1 MAARTPPNNSN
12 LIKIISAVVIL
23 GAICAGAYFYLHG
36 GSTTQTPV
44 AGAAKPAAAPN
55 AAATPAAPAAAAP
68 AQPVPDL
75 TPEQLSKEASAAM
88 RENRL
93 VAPPGNNALEYYLSL
108 LEKQPTN
115 ATAKDALREM
125 FPIVTGAVEQDI
137 NSGGLDEATRVIN
150 LLAKADPNNYTL
162 TILRTKL
169 DARKKILDREEA
181 QKAEAQK
188 AAEAQRTAAA
198 AAAAAGTNAAT
209 AANATQNAA
218 TPAAGD
224 AGTAAKPANNAAGT
238 AAPAT
243 VASATPAT
251 PAAAAPPV
259 VGGETHPA
267 EVLKTSAPQYPSD
280 AARKRQEG
288 WVEVEFTVTSE
299 GQVTGVSVV
308 NANPARVFNDAAIR
322 AVQTWTFKPR
332 MDNGKATDE
341 KVRRRIEFRLG
352 G

>member
-1 MAARTPPNNSN
+1 MAARSPSNNSN
-12 LIKIISAVVIL
+12 VVKIISAVVIL
-23 GAICAGAYFYLHG
+23 GAICAGAYFYFQG
-36 GSTTQTPV
+36 SSTTQAPTV
-44 AGAAKPAAAPN
+44 GAAKPAATPN
-55 AAATPAAPAAAAP
+55 AATTAAAPAPAA

-75 TPEQLSKEASAAM
+75 TPEQLSKEASAAF

-93 VAPPGNNALEYYLSL
+93 ITPPGNNALEYYLSL
-108 LEKQPTN
+108 LEKQPNN

-137 NSGGLDEATRVIN
+137 NSGALDEGSRVIN

-169 DARKKILDREEA
+169 DARKKVLDREEA

-198 AAAAAGTNAAT
+198 AAAAGANSAAAANTQNPAAPAAAPGADAT
-209 AANATQNAA
+209 AK
-218 TPAAGD
+218 PADTA
-224 AGTAAKPANNAAGT
+224 AAKPAAVAT

-243 VASATPAT
+243 P
-251 PAAAAPPV
+251 PAAAPPV
-259 VGGETHPA
+259 VGGETHAA
-267 EVLKTSAPQYPSD
+267 EVVKTSAPQYPPD

-288 WVEVEFTVTSE
+288 WVEVEFTVTADGSI
-299 GQVTGVSVV
+299 TGVSVV
-308 NANPARVFNDAAIR
+308 NANPTRVFNDSAIR
-322 AVQTWTFKPR
+322 AVQSWTFKPR
-332 MDNGKATDE
+332 MDNGKPADE
-341 KVRRRIEFRLG
+341 KMRRRIEFRLG